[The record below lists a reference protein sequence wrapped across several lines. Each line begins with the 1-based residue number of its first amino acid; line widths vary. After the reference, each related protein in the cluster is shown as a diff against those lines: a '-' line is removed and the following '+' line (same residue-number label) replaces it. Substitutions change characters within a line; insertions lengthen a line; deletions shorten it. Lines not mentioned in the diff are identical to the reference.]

1 MEHRALRQDT
11 EKGLIRLWSWALPLL
26 LGLTVGWLCMTCFEV
41 WLEVING
48 RSDPVAITSDQAIS
62 GQETDVDNLAAF
74 LITNPFKVT
83 PRPGQSP
90 PEPLVE
96 ETRPPVEG
104 AMVGAVLKGTS
115 PGFMAWME
123 DGGNLRLIRLG
134 ESFDGYTLEE
144 VTYLAATF
152 VRDNERVK
160 KEIAYS
166 GGSPVLTSTGHI
178 SYQPERVPSFDD
190 IDMNPRYLGNP
201 FEEFNRIR
209 IIPGGAGQG
218 LKVNWLGDESILA
231 RIGVEKDDVIR
242 EINGKTINSL
252 MDIGHALDSSEDPK
266 IFIVE
271 VTRGDEPATLEYYVR

>member
-1 MEHRALRQDT
+1 MEHQALR
-11 EKGLIRLWSWALPLL
+11 EGRERGFIRLWSWTLPLF

-41 WLEVING
+41 WLEGLKG
-48 RSDPVAITSDQAIS
+48 RSHPVAITSDQAIS
-62 GQETDVDNLAAF
+62 GQEADVDNLAAF
-74 LITNPFKVT
+74 LMTNPFRVT
-83 PRPGQSP
+83 PRPGQSS

-115 PGFMAWME
+115 PGFMAWMD
-123 DGGNLRLIRLG
+123 DGGNLRLVRLG

-144 VTYLAATF
+144 VTYIAATF
-152 VRDNERVK
+152 VRDNERVM

-166 GGSPVLTSTGHI
+166 GGSPVLTSTGRV
-178 SYQPERVPSFDD
+178 SYQAERAPIFDD
-190 IDMNPRYLGNP
+190 IDTNPHYLGNP
-201 FEEFNRIR
+201 FEEFNKIR
-209 IIPGGAGQG
+209 IVPGGAEQG
-218 LKVNWLGDESILA
+218 LKVSWLGDESILA

-252 MDIGHALDSSEDPK
+252 MDIGHALDSSDDPK